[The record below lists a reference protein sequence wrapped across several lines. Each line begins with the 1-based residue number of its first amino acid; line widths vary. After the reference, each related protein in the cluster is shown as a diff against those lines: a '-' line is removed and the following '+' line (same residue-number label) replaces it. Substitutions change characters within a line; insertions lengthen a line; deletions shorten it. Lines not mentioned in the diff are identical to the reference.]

1 MKATGKVLDSNGQPL
16 EGVNI
21 IIEGTTKGTTTN
33 SFGNF
38 SIDILPYNT
47 LYFSHVGLKPV
58 SRIITT
64 ELPLTIVLQE
74 DEAYAFPEV
83 VVSAPARKDTALWPW
98 LLLLLGIGYAAT
110 RKSKKTK
117 EVEL

>member
-1 MKATGKVLDSNGQPL
+1 MRVTGKVLDSTGTPL

-38 SIDILPYNT
+38 SIDMLPYNS
-47 LYFSHVGLKPV
+47 LYFSYVGLKPV
-58 SRIITT
+58 SRMITT

-83 VVSAPARKDTALWPW
+83 VVSAPAKKDTALWPW
-98 LLLLLGIGYAAT
+98 LLLLLGVSYVAT
-110 RKSKKTK
+110 RKSKKVK